1 MKDIVRC
8 GLIGFGTV
16 GKGVYQLLRENA
28 HVIKLRTGM
37 EVRIEKI
44 CDLQTDMVTRETT
57 GIPVTDNWRELLE
70 DDSIDT
76 IIELIGGIEPAKTM
90 IIECM
95 KAGKNVVTA
104 NKKLLAEDG
113 DQIFDL
119 ANSGSAKLGFEASIG
134 GGIPCVVSLKSGLVG
149 NRVDTV
155 MGILN
160 GTTNYILTQMHEK
173 AISFDDALREAQEQG
188 FAEADPSFDIEGYD
202 AGHKITLLSM
212 IAYNRKVHF
221 SNIQVQGIT
230 RITLLDI
237 VYAYEMG
244 YVIKLLGISRKVGDQ
259 YDIRVQPTMLPFKHP
274 LASVRDEF
282 NAVMYDNDMT
292 GPVTLYGKGA
302 GGLPTASAVMSDI
315 VQMAQKDNIYENAIS
330 LEGEINY
337 LAPGERKCRYYLRM
351 YSEDR
356 AGILARVAGVL
367 GEYNI
372 SIASVMQQEVEGD
385 YVPIVIM
392 THGAKETDMLQSI
405 NQINQFDFI
414 SGEVLVI
421 PVEDFD

>member
-1 MKDIVRC
+1 MRDIVRC

-16 GKGVYQLLRENA
+16 GRGFYQLLRENA

-37 EVRIEKI
+37 DVRIEKI

-57 GIPVTDNWRELLE
+57 DIPVTDNWRELLE
-70 DDSIDT
+70 DDNIDT

-173 AISFDDALREAQEQG
+173 AIPFDDALREAQEQG
-188 FAEADPSFDIEGYD
+188 FAEADPSFDIEGHD
-202 AGHKITLLSM
+202 AGHKIALLSM

-259 YDIRVQPTMLPFKHP
+259 YDIRVQPAMLPLKHP

-330 LEGEINY
+330 LQGEINY

-351 YSEDR
+351 YSEDQ

-385 YVPIVIM
+385 YVPIVIT
-392 THGAKETDMLQSI
+392 THGAKEKDMMRSI
-405 NQINQFDFI
+405 NEINRFEFI
-414 SGEVLVI
+414 SGDVLVI
-421 PVEDFD
+421 PVEDFE

>member
-1 MKDIVRC
+1 MRNVVRC

-16 GKGVYQLLRENA
+16 GKGVYQLLQENA
-28 HVIKLRTGM
+28 HLIKLRTGID
-37 EVRIEKI
+37 VQIATI
-44 CDLQTDMVTRETT
+44 CDLRTDLVRREVSD
-57 GIPVTDNWRELLE
+57 IPLTDNWRDLLE

-95 KAGKNVVTA
+95 KKGKDVVTA

-113 DQIFDL
+113 DQVFDL

-149 NRVDTV
+149 NRVHTV

-160 GTTNYILTQMHEK
+160 GTTNYILTQMYDK
-173 AISFDDALREAQEQG
+173 AIPFDDALREAQELG
-188 FAEADPSFDIEGYD
+188 FAEADPTFDIEGHD
-202 AGHKITLLSM
+202 AGHKIALLSM

-221 SNIQVQGIT
+221 SNVQVQGIT

-237 VYAYEMG
+237 MYAYEMG
-244 YVIKLLGISRKVGDQ
+244 YVIKLLGISRKIGDE

-282 NAVMYDNDMT
+282 NGIMYDNDMT

-302 GGLPTASAVMSDI
+302 GGLPTASSVVSDI

-337 LAPGERKCRYYLRM
+337 LAPGKRKCRYYLRL
-351 YSEDR
+351 YSEDK

-367 GEYNI
+367 GDYDI
-372 SIASVMQQEVEGD
+372 SIASVMQQEVEGT

-392 THGAKETDMLQSI
+392 THGANEEGMMRSI
-405 NQINQFDFI
+405 SEINKFEFI
-414 SGEVLVI
+414 SGDVVVI
-421 PVEDFD
+421 PVEDFE